1 MVRKSI
7 EEQLAQLE
15 ARQKTLKARLSKR
28 ERAVDTRRKV
38 LLGAFVLYRL
48 EHNDP
53 FADDLKTWIR
63 REFPQFLS
71 RDTDVDLFNDLIDV
85 RSSRRPDANGG
96 DVTSPDAQA

>member
-7 EEQLAQLE
+7 EQQLAQVE
-15 ARQKTLKARLSKR
+15 ARARTLKARLSKR

-53 FADDLKTWIR
+53 FANEVKTWIR
-63 REFPQFLS
+63 REFPQFLT
-71 RDTDVDLFNDLIDV
+71 RDTDVDLFTDLIDV
-85 RSSRRPDANGG
+85 RSSQEPGTDGGNG
-96 DVTSPDAQA
+96 TSSDAQV